1 MTMYADVL
9 CRLRHT
15 LQENLLMTQQQART
29 GLASRVV
36 RRRCVAI
43 DTVAGA
49 GRAFTAGDVRR
60 AVLCRVACQ
69 CCDVSIATNQR
80 LQTGSSVLVWYVA
93 VRAVADQR
101 ATAVAV

>member
-1 MTMYADVL
+1 MMMGSEGEHADDDSMCDMTMYADVL

-60 AVLCRVACQ
+60 TILCRVAC
-69 CCDVSIATNQR
+69 
-80 LQTGSSVLVWYVA
+80 
-93 VRAVADQR
+93 
-101 ATAVAV
+101 